1 MRYFSIKLRRSLA
14 GGSAS
19 ISEEETA
26 KAYKGANE
34 FNEKKLV
41 KKIVEVVEA
50 RAPVQTIKKKKEK
63 VKYIDTEALLY

>member
-1 MRYFSIKLRRSLA
+1 MRYFSIKHRKLFGRGA
-14 GGSAS
+14 E
-19 ISEEETA
+19 IPVEDTP
-26 KAYKGANE
+26 KAYEGANE

-63 VKYIDTEALLY
+63 IKYIDTEALLY